1 MELVAAGWLS
11 YSEVR
16 ILVLLLLRAKAELE
30 EVRMELEEVE
40 EVD

>member
-16 ILVLLLLRAKAELE
+16 TLVLLLRAKAE
-30 EVRMELEEVE
+30 EVRMEEEEVE

>member
-16 ILVLLLLRAKAELE
+16 TLVLLLRPKAEVE
-30 EVRMELEEVE
+30 EVRMEEEEVE

>member
-16 ILVLLLLRAKAELE
+16 TLVLLLRPKVE
-30 EVRMELEEVE
+30 EVRMEEEEVE